1 MGIKNKK
8 MALPLVSK
16 KDLERTRGF
25 LKRFKKEIME
35 NAKLKLKKWKEKNQ
49 GEIKK

>member
-1 MGIKNKK
+1 

-25 LKRFKKEIME
+25 LKRFKREIMK
-35 NAKLKLKKWKEKNQ
+35 NAKSKLKKWKEKNQ

>member
-1 MGIKNKK
+1 

-25 LKRFKKEIME
+25 FKRFKKENMK
-35 NAKLKLKKWKEKNQ
+35 NAKSKLKIWKEKNQ

>member
-1 MGIKNKK
+1 

-25 LKRFKKEIME
+25 FKRFKREIMK
-35 NAKLKLKKWKEKNQ
+35 NAKLKLKKWKEK
-49 GEIKK
+49 IKEKLKNKC